1 MEWSSIAH
9 GHNTTT
15 IFLNWTINN
24 NNNNHAAL
32 WNFWGWKHIYV
43 PYSSSVTSIREF
55 WEGFQLV
62 WIMFILSLFLGV
74 KFVCV
79 NIYISCFYIF
89 NIGAR
94 SPWRSSISEENEV
107 PCMQPCRYN
116 LCFCLYR
123 FALFYKLVSYLLE
136 YIKSIYHRLEMDTS
150 QETIIL
156 HGREKNWRGRCVIC
170 IY

>member
-1 MEWSSIAH
+1 MIINCTWAQY
-9 GHNTTT
+9 NYD
-15 IFLNWTINN
+15 IFKLDHQQQQQQSCSPLKFLRLKTYICS
-24 NNNNHAAL
+24 L
-32 WNFWGWKHIYV
+32 YIYIYFLMGYV

-94 SPWRSSISEENEV
+94 SPSRSSISEENEV
-107 PCMQPCRYN
+107 LCMQPCRYN

-136 YIKSIYHRLEMDTS
+136 YIKSIYHRLEMDT
-150 QETIIL
+150 L
-156 HGREKNWRGRCVIC
+156 KKL
-170 IY
+170 